1 MEKGDKKKPIKPKT
15 KRKYTKN
22 ENINVNKINI
32 KIGETPKPKRKY
44 TKKPKP
50 IIKQSPV
57 KSIRKGKVITTTLPV
72 EQYDLSNISH
82 LYQVGQAP
90 PKQPEKPEEIKI
102 TPPKMEPPQPEVIKK
117 PSKPK
122 KGKFNVPIEIYV
134 PPKPKTEFKDVNEPE
149 PELLR
154 VIPEQ
159 KPKKLIKIKKERKG
173 NFDVPVEIYVPPK
186 PKEKELPSTSEKEL
200 PYTSEKELPSTSMEI
215 YPDEFFIPVNQ
226 EDEEVNVLS
235 LQQQPE
241 SDLLKIG
248 FTYKTQ
254 DTGFYNE
261 PDEASI
267 FSIQDLRKIITE
279 TIPSMFEEEEERQ
292 SMKQEDIKEEYMP
305 FLSIKD
311 IIDDEFRAKSQINEL
326 LDETISQFE
335 VKQVLDDTIKEVE
348 TRMNTKEE
356 DPIFIIEKEQR
367 KDDVIRD
374 LSKYKPITSIPAGKI
389 YNTETGRFVSIDG
402 AKYKKDR
409 FTIEREKYTDDLT
422 VINEVRKAGLVN
434 RGKYKKDE

>member
-15 KRKYTKN
+15 KRKYTKKSTN

-44 TKKPKP
+44 TKKQV
-50 IIKQSPV
+50 KQSPI
-57 KSIRKGKVITTTLPV
+57 KSIRKGKVITTTIPA
-72 EQYDLSNISH
+72 EQYDASNISH

-102 TPPKMEPPQPEVIKK
+102 IPPKMEPPQPEVIKK

-122 KGKFNVPIEIYV
+122 KGKFDVPIEIYV
-134 PPKPKTEFKDVNEPE
+134 PSKPKTEFKDVNEPE

-159 KPKKLIKIKKERKG
+159 KPKKPIKIKKEKKG
-173 NFDVPVEIYVPPK
+173 NFDVPIEIFV
-186 PKEKELPSTSEKEL
+186 PKEKELPFTSTEV
-200 PYTSEKELPSTSMEI
+200 
-215 YPDEFFIPVNQ
+215 YPDDFFIPVNQ

-254 DTGFYNE
+254 DTGFYDE
-261 PDEASI
+261 PDEGELL
-267 FSIQDLRKIITE
+267 SIQDLQQFITE
-279 TIPSMFEEEEERQ
+279 TIPSMFESQERK
-292 SMKQEDIKEEYMP
+292 SMEQEDIKQEYMP

-326 LDETISQFE
+326 LGEMTSQIE

-348 TRMNTKEE
+348 TRMTTQEE
-356 DPIFIIEKEQR
+356 DPLFVIEKEQR
-367 KDDVIRD
+367 EDDVIRD

-409 FTIEREKYTDDLT
+409 FTIESEKYTDDLT
-422 VINEVRKAGLVN
+422 VINEVRKSGLVN

>member
-15 KRKYTKN
+15 KRKYTKKSTN

-44 TKKPKP
+44 TKKQV
-50 IIKQSPV
+50 KQSPV
-57 KSIRKGKVITTTLPV
+57 KSIRKGKVITTTLPA

-102 TPPKMEPPQPEVIKK
+102 IPPPIEPPVIKK

-122 KGKFNVPIEIYV
+122 KGNFDVPIEIYV
-134 PPKPKTEFKDVNEPE
+134 PSKPKTEFKDVNEPE

-159 KPKKLIKIKKERKG
+159 KPKKPIKIKKEKKG
-173 NFDVPVEIYVPPK
+173 NFDVPIEIFV
-186 PKEKELPSTSEKEL
+186 PKEKELPFTSTEV
-200 PYTSEKELPSTSMEI
+200 
-215 YPDEFFIPVNQ
+215 YPDDFFIPVNQ

-254 DTGFYNE
+254 DTGFYDE
-261 PDEASI
+261 PDEGELL
-267 FSIQDLRKIITE
+267 SIQDLQQFITE
-279 TIPSMFEEEEERQ
+279 TIPSMFESQERK
-292 SMKQEDIKEEYMP
+292 SMEQEDIKQEYMP

-326 LDETISQFE
+326 LGEMTSQIE

-348 TRMNTKEE
+348 TRMTTQEE
-356 DPIFIIEKEQR
+356 DPLFVIEKEQR
-367 KDDVIRD
+367 EDDVIRD

-409 FTIEREKYTDDLT
+409 FTIESEKYTDDLT
-422 VINEVRKAGLVN
+422 VINEVRKSGLVN